1 MNKSELKELVRQV
14 MSEEEANE
22 PEVIQSLRRI
32 VDNKQYEKVK
42 DPVSKKKM
50 VVDLFTAS
58 AVVKVYDSVNDT
70 NKAKLVTLPLP
81 KLVQLVWKLIK

>member
-1 MNKSELKELVRQV
+1 